1 MSITTTYQ
9 AISIGLAPNDGTGD
23 NIRDSF
29 DKVNASFTNLYTW
42 AFGPSATPYGL
53 KFIDLV
59 DVPHTYSTGT
69 AKVSNNPIL
78 IGINNAGNALT
89 NRVVNVSPDITIEAV
104 SDSSFNIRNTY
115 PPSITATAYT
125 TVLRDAFGNIQGGGI
140 GTGTVY
146 IQTTSSLSTASIN
159 FITNLVATSTS
170 SLAQDILILNAN
182 FTNLAT
188 SVTNA
193 ASITYVN
200 TVAANSTAS
209 IASTVQTLQSQYTL
223 LSNTVTSAVVSFV
236 NNATSNSTSS
246 LASTVQT
253 LQAQVNAINTGTN
266 TGATITYVNQVA
278 ASSTASL
285 ASQLASLSS
294 TVGTL
299 TTTVTQFSSSINGLQ
314 GAWGVTV
321 NNNGYVSGIK
331 LISGGTTSSFIV
343 NASNFIVTGTGLT
356 SSITPFTIDT
366 VNNTLKYGGS
376 LSVGS
381 NPGVKSDRSMTG
393 TGALILPNGN
403 FALGNVNN
411 NITYT
416 GSNITFYFNNGTYM
430 KVQGTAFGSTNQ
442 FIEWYGPSQV
452 NLNSCTEANA
462 VFYLKTNGAAY
473 FGGSL
478 SAGTL
483 TTKAGTSDI
492 SSTATAETSV
502 FGSNGHQITVTLSY
516 SFSAAYFA
524 TYAPNTTGQNQF
536 NTAVTTY
543 SATQNPTTGD
553 YTASG
558 TDPTGTY
565 QITLYRSINGGA
577 YTAVAVLNLGGTW
590 SVDLVSPSIPDVAP
604 GSGNFNDSS
613 GGSLTYSDPQ
623 LIAQNRQF
631 KAVLS
636 RGTTK
641 FNTNIVQNVSIICV
655 EQ

>member
-1 MSITTTYQ
+1 MTITTTYQ

-23 NIRDSF
+23 SIRDSF

-53 KFIDLV
+53 KFIDLA
-59 DVPHTYSTGT
+59 DAPNNYTTGT

-78 IGINNAGNALT
+78 VGVNNAGNGLV
-89 NRVVNVSPDITIEAV
+89 NRIINSSPDITI
-104 SDSSFNIRNTY
+104 DGITDGYFNIRNTY
-115 PPSITATAYT
+115 PPSVTAVPNTV
-125 TVLRDAFGNIQGGGI
+125 VLRDSFGNIQGGAF

-146 IQTTSSLSTASIN
+146 IQTTSSLSTASID
-159 FITNLVATSTS
+159 FITNLVVTSTS
-170 SLAQDILILNAN
+170 SLAQQILVLQAQYTNIAN
-182 FTNLAT
+182 
-188 SVTNA
+188 SYTNA
-193 ASITYVN
+193 ASISYVN

-223 LSNTVTSAVVSFV
+223 LSNTVTSAVISFV

-253 LQAQVNAINTGTN
+253 LQAQVNSFSTT
-266 TGATITYVNQVA
+266 TGATVSYVNQVA

-285 ASQLASLSS
+285 ASQLATLTSNI
-294 TVGTL
+294 GTL
-299 TTTVTQFSSSINGLQ
+299 STTVTQFASSINGLQ
-314 GAWGVTV
+314 GAWGVTI
-321 NNNGYVSGIK
+321 NNNGYISGIK
-331 LISGGTTSSFIV
+331 LISGASSSSFIV
-343 NASNFIVTGTGLT
+343 DATKFIVTGTGLT
-356 SSITPFTIDT
+356 NSITPFTIDNS
-366 VNNTLKYGGS
+366 NNTIKYGGS

-381 NPGVKSDRSMTG
+381 NPGIKSDRSMTG

-403 FALGNVNN
+403 FALGNANN

-430 KVQGTAFGSTNQ
+430 KVQGTAFGSSNQ

-483 TTKAGTSDI
+483 TTKAGTSSID
-492 SSTATAETSV
+492 STATAETSV

-516 SFSAAYFA
+516 SYSAGYFTTFPGTTSGLSQYNA
-524 TYAPNTTGQNQF
+524 AKALYPTGSTDPNT
-536 NTAVTTY
+536 
-543 SATQNPTTGD
+543 GD
-553 YTASG
+553 WVASG

-577 YTAVAVLNLGGTW
+577 YSAVAVLNLGGAW
-590 SVDLVSPSIPDVAP
+590 NVDLSAPIPADVAP
-604 GSGNFNDSS
+604 GFGSFNDSA

-623 LIAQNRQF
+623 LVAQNRQF

-641 FNTNIVQNVSIICV
+641 FNTNIVQNISIICV